1 MITGDYI
8 RKQVK
13 LAKLA
18 EEFYQMWLVDDRFA
32 LYGTCLFPTQG
43 RPITHIG
50 NITSH
55 GLLYSLIFVL
65 LNFYCGFSGRKYSLS
80 ETLLKRINDNGH
92 VYMIP
97 AKLRDMYVIDRFAVC
112 SRYTELSDIQASCQE
127 IHRHSS
133 NVVKE

>member
-13 LAKLA
+13 LVKLA

-55 GLLYSLIFVL
+55 GLLYSLIYL
-65 LNFYCGFSGRKYSLS
+65 FY
-80 ETLLKRINDNGH
+80 
-92 VYMIP
+92 
-97 AKLRDMYVIDRFAVC
+97 
-112 SRYTELSDIQASCQE
+112 
-127 IHRHSS
+127 
-133 NVVKE
+133 